1 VLALQHL
8 KPAGYELGPR
18 LILRSDQLEAMCGV
32 LGPFHALGYATRI
45 LEPQVHERLRNGLI
59 TLPFVFEAGVPNIFE
74 VLYRVALDRFFEF
87 YDRCR
92 DQLLQADRD
101 TPLAEKLEKLRER
114 FFDQPIQ
121 LMEHIRSVSCDPNE
135 SDSYFSTF
143 VHGDFNRN
151 NVMFH
156 ENSNGTVDNIKM
168 IDFQELRYSSTAL
181 DISFFL
187 YMNTPSEEREIIF
200 PRLLRLYHEKM
211 YGTLE
216 LILNRNKDNLSDE
229 QLQQFLESYR

>member
-1 VLALQHL
+1 
-8 KPAGYELGPR
+8 
-18 LILRSDQLEAMCGV
+18 MCGV
-32 LGPFHALGYATRI
+32 LGPYHALGYATRI

-74 VLYRVALDRFFEF
+74 VLYRVAFDRFFEF

-92 DQLLQADRD
+92 DQLLQGDGD

-121 LMEHIRSVSCDPNE
+121 LMEHIRSVSCDPTE

-143 VHGDFNRN
+143 LHGDFNRN

-156 ENSNGTVDNIKM
+156 ENANGMVDNIKM

-187 YMNTPSEEREIIF
+187 YMNTPCEEREIIF
-200 PRLLRLYHEKM
+200 PRLLRLYHQKM
-211 YGTLE
+211 HETLE
-216 LILNRNKDNLSDE
+216 LILNRNKDSLSDE
-229 QLQQFLESYR
+229 QLQQLLESYRCESLNGATISRTLS